1 MLISNSEV
9 YLHAASFWVTRW
21 LLVSMEKLVLCS
33 DGGQSFTVWTLLLW
47 PLASS
52 GHSWALVPMQESF

>member
-9 YLHAASFWVTRW
+9 YLNAASFWVTSW
-21 LLVSMEKLVLCS
+21 SLVSMEKLVLCS
-33 DGGQSFTVWTLLLW
+33 DGGQSFTVW

-52 GHSWALVPMQESF
+52 GHLWALVPMQESV